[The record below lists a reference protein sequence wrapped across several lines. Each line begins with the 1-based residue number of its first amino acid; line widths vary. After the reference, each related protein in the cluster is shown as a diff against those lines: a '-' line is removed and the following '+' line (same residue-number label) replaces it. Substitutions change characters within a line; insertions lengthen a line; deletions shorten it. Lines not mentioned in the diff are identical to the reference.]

1 MRILKL
7 PLAGLLFCVMA
18 LFAGCKTSNE
28 PKAPVALTWEM
39 GASDIEPG
47 YYENTFI
54 LKNISQKPLKKNWT
68 IYYSQLPRGVK
79 QEGASEVKVE
89 VVNGNFFKMY
99 PTDEFAPLAPGDSMR
114 ITFLCTYKLDRN
126 SHVPEGT
133 YWVETVDGKEG
144 SPLPVALKALPLP
157 SPESMS
163 GYPDATKIYESNLR
177 LAGAPA
183 LVQSDILPSVK
194 KVVAIEGDN
203 VQKIYK
209 LYDKP
214 SDRMKEAFGFGKK
227 TKHKLHYALK
237 GVDMK
242 IYQGETVGIIGT
254 NGSGKST
261 ILKIITGVLN
271 PTSGRVLVNGRISA
285 LLELGAGFNMEYNG
299 IENVYLNGTMM
310 GFSEKEIEAKLP
322 EILSFADIG
331 DYVYQPVKTYSS
343 GMFVRLAFA
352 VAINIEPEILIVD
365 EALSVGDV
373 FFQAKCYHKFEE
385 FKKMG
390 KTIVFVS
397 HDLSSISKYC
407 DRVYLLNQGNIL
419 GEGSPKAMIDT
430 YKRVLVGQYDGP
442 ESVGEET
449 ASLLD
454 DEDLQRAAAQKADEK
469 GTDASQASMEAK
481 GQNPN
486 ALEYGTKQAQIEE
499 FYITDD
505 RGVPT
510 NAILKGSMFT
520 IHMRVRFMDHIPAPI
535 FAFSVK
541 NVIGVEITGTNT
553 MIEKAFLDSVEPG
566 EVKNVTFTQKMNLQG
581 GEYLLS
587 LGVTGY
593 NQDTFEVY
601 HRLYDALNITVV
613 SDKNTVG
620 YYDMDSET
628 KVWDAEEK

>member
-1 MRILKL
+1 MQDKRKL
-7 PLAGLLFCVMA
+7 
-18 LFAGCKTSNE
+18 
-28 PKAPVALTWEM
+28 
-39 GASDIEPG
+39 
-47 YYENTFI
+47 
-54 LKNISQKPLKKNWT
+54 
-68 IYYSQLPRGVK
+68 
-79 QEGASEVKVE
+79 
-89 VVNGNFFKMY
+89 
-99 PTDEFAPLAPGDSMR
+99 
-114 ITFLCTYKLDRN
+114 
-126 SHVPEGT
+126 
-133 YWVETVDGKEG
+133 
-144 SPLPVALKALPLP
+144 
-157 SPESMS
+157 
-163 GYPDATKIYESNLR
+163 
-177 LAGAPA
+177 
-183 LVQSDILPSVK
+183 
-194 KVVAIEGDN
+194 AIEVDN

-214 SDRMKEAFGFGKK
+214 SDRLKEAFGFGKK

-237 GVDMK
+237 GVSMK

-299 IENVYLNGTMM
+299 IENIYLNGTMM

-430 YKRVLVGQYDGP
+430 YKRVLVGQYD
-442 ESVGEET
+442 ESENAGEE
-449 ASLLD
+449 SENLLD
-454 DEDLQRAAAQKADEK
+454 DEDLQRAAAKKADGAAK
-469 GTDASQASMEAK
+469 DAAEASAEAK

-510 NAILKGSMFT
+510 NAILKGTMFT
-520 IHMRVRFMDHIPAPI
+520 IHMKVRFMDPIPAPI

-566 EVKNVTFTQKMNLQG
+566 DVKNVTFTQKMNLQG

-587 LGVTGY
+587 
-593 NQDTFEVY
+593 QE
-601 HRLYDALNITVV
+601 
-613 SDKNTVG
+613 
-620 YYDMDSET
+620 
-628 KVWDAEEK
+628 